1 MNASGAPVL
10 PPVRQGRVI
19 AAAAIGNAFEW
30 YDFTIYVLFAPY
42 IARAFF
48 PGGSP
53 TAELVKAFLVFGVGF
68 IARPLGAVLIG
79 HYADTAG
86 RKAALTLTFAIM
98 AVGVATIA
106 FAPTYA
112 AIGAGAPVLILAGR
126 LLQGLSA
133 GGEIGGAATF
143 LVEHAPEGTKAR
155 AAAWLQASMA
165 LSNIMGAFIGLA
177 VHALLNEAQIMEWGW
192 RLPFLFGLLIVP
204 LGFWLRRT
212 LPETQ
217 EFVQAEGS
225 REKEHAP
232 LRAVLREWPGLLRG
246 FAISVLWG
254 VSIYA
259 LVIFMPVHLQQALGF
274 SSDAAFTASLAG
286 NLVLAG
292 TCFVSGGLADRL
304 GHRRQMMFS
313 ILALLVAVPALMALL
328 IALPIFPVLLIVH
341 VCFCGLV
348 GLFSGAAPAVLAQL
362 FPAPVRA
369 RGLSISYNGALTIF
383 AGFAPAIITWLAASM
398 IGPSAPAIY
407 VALAALVALFAVPG
421 LTGRRDHPASILPV

>member
-1 MNASGAPVL
+1 MNEGGSMV
-10 PPVRQGRVI
+10 PPPARHGRAI
-19 AAAAIGNAFEW
+19 AAAAVGNAFEW

-48 PGGSP
+48 PGGSS

-86 RKAALTLTFAIM
+86 RKAALTLTFGIM

-165 LSNIMGAFIGLA
+165 LSNIMGAMIGLL
-177 VHALLNEAQIMEWGW
+177 VHALLDEAEIIDWGW

-217 EFVQAEGS
+217 EFSQAE
-225 REKEHAP
+225 RHEATEHAP
-232 LRAVLREWPGLLRG
+232 LRAVLREWPSLIRG
-246 FAISVLWG
+246 FAISILWG

-274 SSDAAFTASLAG
+274 SSDAAFLASLAG
-286 NLVLAG
+286 NLVLALM
-292 TCFVSGGLADRL
+292 CFVSGGLADRL
-304 GHRRQMMFS
+304 GHRRQMAMT
-313 ILALLVAVPALMALL
+313 IVALLMAVPLLMVVL
-328 IALPIFPVLLIVH
+328 IAMPVFPVLMIVH
-341 VCFCGLV
+341 ICFCALV
-348 GLFSGAAPAVLAQL
+348 GLFSGAAPAVLAQF

-369 RGLSISYNGALTIF
+369 SGMSISYNGAVTIF
-383 AGFAPAIITWLAASM
+383 AGFAPAVITWLAASI

-407 VALAALVALFAVPG
+407 VSLAAAVALFAVRG
-421 LTGRRDHPASILPV
+421 LADRPSLSPQVAGS